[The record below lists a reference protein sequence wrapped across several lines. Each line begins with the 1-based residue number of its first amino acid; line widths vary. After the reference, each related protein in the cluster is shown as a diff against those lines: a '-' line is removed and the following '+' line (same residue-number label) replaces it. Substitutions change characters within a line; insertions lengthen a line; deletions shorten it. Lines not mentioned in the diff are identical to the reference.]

1 MNLVSRLKKLDHLTG
16 QATYGMLLWL
26 LRVLLLLHLVPSG
39 FWLTGRAPLL
49 RGLPPR
55 PVCLGGLRARV
66 AFASFT
72 TGYAPLQVLRLGVL
86 APALSWQALPYPLFG
101 FFCRFSTAQGAKDCG
116 QEPTKR
122 TIRLS
127 SGIPAIFRR
136 VGEWDRGQAA
146 AAGLS
151 FPRGVSV
158 CL

>member
-55 PVCLGGLRARV
+55 PVCWGGLRARV

-86 APALSWQALPYPLFG
+86 APASSWQALPYPLLVLPRELINPNRASVVVEG
-101 FFCRFSTAQGAKDCG
+101 KKVSEGKCWVNRGMMTAM
-116 QEPTKR
+116 
-122 TIRLS
+122 
-127 SGIPAIFRR
+127 
-136 VGEWDRGQAA
+136 
-146 AAGLS
+146 
-151 FPRGVSV
+151 
-158 CL
+158 